1 MNFAKCVLEVVD
13 RRPRGC
19 ILRRTRE
26 PQRFLENSEYHG
38 IQHYI
43 FHLNNKI
50 TRAFT
55 FRRRAFLEKRL
66 EQVVLGGGREVESG
80 EHVACIAQRVVSR
93 LLDRPH
99 AANTAESREERA
111 HHCSA
116 PSGCV
121 LLQNISASR
130 TNLLC

>member
-1 MNFAKCVLEVVD
+1 M
-13 RRPRGC
+13 
-19 ILRRTRE
+19 RTRSGRQA
-26 PQRFLENSEYHG
+26 PSRMYSKADSRASAISGKQRVSWHTTLHISLEQQNHSRFSN
-38 IQHYI
+38 Q
-43 FHLNNKI
+43 L
-50 TRAFT
+50 T